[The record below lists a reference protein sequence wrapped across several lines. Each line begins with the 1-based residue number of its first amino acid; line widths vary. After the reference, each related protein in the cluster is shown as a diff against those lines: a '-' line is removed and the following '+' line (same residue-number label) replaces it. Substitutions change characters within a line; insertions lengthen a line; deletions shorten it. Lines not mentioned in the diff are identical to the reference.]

1 MITISEPV
9 VTKVNDNLYTVAVTV
24 TNTDEGG
31 KVIGSRSININ
42 MGKEGNAVEAL
53 QPLID
58 GATDDLLKEVKDVD
72 SFKAQFNGFKVA
84 TDASIATKIANIGKI
99 VIAFLLMTSSCFAVT
114 TDTISY
120 GTSTAINCT
129 LGTPLANSST
139 VGRASQAVDNSVN
152 NFTDAI
158 VTTSVKVGEGTIA
171 NDKAIY
177 VYLYG
182 SEDGTNYEKDSS
194 GTIGTDANYTID
206 SPTNLRLATVIPVA
220 VNSTI
225 YTKTFTVANAFG
237 GVMPRKWG
245 ICVVN
250 YCGVSL
256 NTTESNHIKTYT
268 GIKYQNQ

>member
-9 VTKVNDNLYTVAVTV
+9 VSKINENLYTVAVTV
-24 TNTDEGG
+24 TNTENDV
-31 KVIGSRSININ
+31 VIGSRGININ
-42 MGKEGNAVEAL
+42 MGKEGDAVKAL

-58 GATDDLLKEVKDVD
+58 AATDDLLKEVKDIATFKTQFD
-72 SFKAQFNGFKVA
+72 GFKAT
-84 TDASIATKIANIGKI
+84 TDASIASKISKL
-99 VIAFLLMTSSCFAVT
+99 VIAFLLMASTCFAAT

-158 VTTSVKVGEGTIA
+158 VTTSVTLGAGTVA
-171 NDKAIY
+171 SDKAVY

-194 GTIGTDANYTID
+194 GTLGSDANYTID
-206 SPTNLRLATVIPVA
+206 SPTNLRLATVIPVVA
-220 VNSTI
+220 NNTA
-225 YTKTFTVANAFG
+225 YTKVFTVANTFG

-245 ICVVN
+245 IFILN
-250 YCGVSL
+250 TCGVPL
-256 NTTESNHIKTYT
+256 NTTESTHIKTYT